1 MGSWQPGMTLA
12 DVEKATIL
20 HAFRH
25 FRGNKTQTAQALG
38 ITVKTIYN
46 KLESYGMKAVAI
58 GDPRLEENKLVPIN
72 GHIDMD
78 PLSKPASYEATPLDI
93 PVKSVEAPKQKA
105 AGGKK

>member
-1 MGSWQPGMTLA
+1 MTGGWQPGMTLA

-25 FRGNKTQTAQALG
+25 FRGNKTQTASALG

-46 KLESYGMKAVAI
+46 KLEAYGMKAVAI

-72 GHIDMD
+72 EGPGEVDE
-78 PLSKPASYEATPLDI
+78 LSKPVSLDI
-93 PVKSVEAPKQKA
+93 PQKSPEPMSTQKV